1 VFEGL
6 TEWVADVVDALG
18 YVGVAFLVALENLFP
33 PIPSEVVLP
42 MAGFVAG
49 RGDAWV
55 VGMVI
60 ASTIG
65 SVVGALALYAIA
77 AAIGPERL
85 RAIVVRHGKW
95 LRLTEKDLDKAEDW
109 FDRRSTFAVLVG
121 RCVPLIRSLVSI
133 PAGFRR
139 MPIGQF
145 TLYTLIGSVV
155 WNSALVGAGYALGD
169 RWEQVGD
176 WVGYFQYVVIAGF
189 LVALGWF
196 VWTRYVS
203 PKRGARAEARGG
215 QADEQHVPRHRAGT
229 GGTPGVARHGS
240 DG

>member
-1 VFEGL
+1 V
-6 TEWVADVVDALG
+6 TDVVDALG

-42 MAGFVAG
+42 LAGFVAG
-49 RGDAWV
+49 QGRANV
-55 VGMVI
+55 VGMVV

-65 SVVGALALYAIA
+65 SMVGAWALYGIA
-77 AAIGPERL
+77 AAIGPDRL
-85 RAIVVRHGKW
+85 RAIVRKW
-95 LRLTEKDLDKAEDW
+95 GRVLRLDDKDLDRAEEW
-109 FDRRSTFAVLVG
+109 FDKRSGTAVLIG

-139 MPIGQF
+139 MPLAKF
-145 TLYTLIGSVV
+145 SLFTLIGSLV

-176 WVGYFQYVVIAGF
+176 YVGYLQYVVILVI

-196 VWTRYVS
+196 AWNKFGPGRTKDADR
-203 PKRGARAEARGG
+203 PAHMRAPD
-215 QADEQHVPRHRAGT
+215 ADQRVGR
-229 GGTPGVARHGS
+229 
-240 DG
+240 